1 MTRFTRS
8 GRRLLIAA
16 VLAAAT
22 LLPAAVSAQTLT
34 SQWGAALSGANE
46 VPANTSAA
54 RGTFTA
60 TIDEAANTITW
71 SLAVPTITNATAAH
85 LHTGQAGINGPI
97 ALNLFA
103 APAGS
108 PAQAINVSGT
118 SKGSDLVGPLQGNFQ
133 EFIRAVK
140 GGTIYV
146 NVHTTG
152 NPGGEIRSQVVAASA
167 VPAQVAPVA
176 PKTGNAGLVG
186 GTSTTAVAGVLVVLA
201 VGVVAGGRALAA
213 RRSA

>member
-1 MTRFTRS
+1 MARFTLG
-8 GRRLLIAA
+8 GRRLLVAA

-22 LLPAAVSAQTLT
+22 LLPAAASAQTLT

-85 LHTGQAGINGPI
+85 LHTGQAGTNGPI

-108 PAQAINVSGT
+108 PAQTVNVSGT
-118 SKGSDLVGPLQGNFQ
+118 SKGSDLVGPLQGNFA
-133 EFIRAVK
+133 EFVRAVK

-152 NPGGEIRSQVVAASA
+152 NPGGEIRAQVVAASA
-167 VPAQVAPVA
+167 VPAASPAA
-176 PKTGNAGLVG
+176 PKTGNAGL
-186 GTSTTAVAGVLVVLA
+186 TAAPSSSTLAGVLVVLA

-213 RRSA
+213 RRA

>member
-8 GRRLLIAA
+8 GRLLVAA
-16 VLAAAT
+16 VLVAAT

-34 SQWGAALSGANE
+34 SQWAAALSGANE
-46 VPANTSAA
+46 VPANTSAT

-71 SLAVPTITNATAAH
+71 SLSVPSITNATAAH
-85 LHTGQAGINGPI
+85 VHTGQAGINGPVI
-97 ALNLFA
+97 LNLFA

-108 PAQAINVSGT
+108 PAQTVNVSGT

-146 NVHTTG
+146 NVHTTAL
-152 NPGGEIRSQVVAASA
+152 PGGEIRSQVLPVSA
-167 VPAQVAPVA
+167 VPAA
-176 PKTGNAGLVG
+176 PKTGNAGLVAG
-186 GTSTTAVAGVLVVLA
+186 ASNSMLAGVLAVLA

-213 RRSA
+213 RRA

>member
-1 MTRFTRS
+1 MARFTRS
-8 GRRLLIAA
+8 GRGLLVAA

-22 LLPAAVSAQTLT
+22 LLPAAASAQTLT

-60 TIDEAANTITW
+60 TIDEAANTIQW
-71 SLAVPTITNATAAH
+71 SLSVPAITNATAAH
-85 LHTGQAGINGPI
+85 LHTGQAGTNGPI

-108 PAQAINVSGT
+108 PAQAVNVSGS

-152 NPGGEIRSQVVAASA
+152 NPGGEIRAQVVTASA
-167 VPAQVAPVA
+167 VTAASPAA

-186 GTSTTAVAGVLVVLA
+186 GASSGTLAGVLAVLA

-213 RRSA
+213 RRA

>member
-1 MTRFTRS
+1 MARFTWS
-8 GRRLLIAA
+8 SRRLLIAA
-16 VLAAAT
+16 VVAAVT
-22 LLPAAVSAQTLT
+22 LLPAAVAAQTLT

-46 VPANTSAA
+46 VPANTSTA

-85 LHTGQAGINGPI
+85 LHTGQAGTNGPVV
-97 ALNLFA
+97 LNLFA

-108 PAQAINVSGT
+108 PAQAVNVSGT
-118 SKGSDLVGPLQGNFQ
+118 SKASDLVGPLQGNFA
-133 EFIRAVK
+133 EFVRAVK

-167 VPAQVAPVA
+167 VPAASPAA
-176 PKTGNAGLVG
+176 PKTGNAGLAG
-186 GTSTTAVAGVLVVLA
+186 GARSGTLAGVLVVLA
-201 VGVVAGGRALAA
+201 VGLVAGGRALAV
-213 RRSA
+213 RRA

>member
-1 MTRFTRS
+1 MVRFTRGS
-8 GRRLLIAA
+8 RRLLVAA

-34 SQWGAALSGANE
+34 SQWAAALTGTQE

-54 RGTFTA
+54 CGTFTA

-71 SLAVPTITNATAAH
+71 SLSVPSITNATAAH
-85 LHTGQAGINGPI
+85 LHTGQAGANGPI
-97 ALNLFA
+97 VLNLFA

-108 PAQAINVSGT
+108 PAQAVNVSGT
-118 SKGSDLVGPLQGNFQ
+118 SKGTDLVGPLQGRFQ
-133 EFIRAVK
+133 EFVRAVK

-152 NPGGEIRSQVVAASA
+152 NPGGEIRSQVLAASA
-167 VPAQVAPVA
+167 VPAASPAA
-176 PKTGNAGLVG
+176 PKTGNAGLAG
-186 GTSTTAVAGVLVVLA
+186 GAPSAEVAGALAVLA
-201 VGVVAGGRALAA
+201 IAVIAGGRVLAA
-213 RRSA
+213 RRG

>member
-1 MTRFTRS
+1 MARFTRS
-8 GRRLLIAA
+8 GRGLLVAA

-22 LLPAAVSAQTLT
+22 LLPAEASAQTLT

-60 TIDEAANTITW
+60 TIDEAANTIQW
-71 SLAVPTITNATAAH
+71 SLSVPAITNASAAH

-97 ALNLFA
+97 VLNLFA

-108 PAQAINVSGT
+108 PAQAVNVSGS
-118 SKGSDLVGPLQGNFQ
+118 SKGSDLVGPLQGNLQ

-152 NPGGEIRSQVVAASA
+152 NPGGEIRAQVVTASA
-167 VPAQVAPVA
+167 VPAASPAA
-176 PKTGNAGLVG
+176 PKTGNAGLAG
-186 GTSTTAVAGVLVVLA
+186 GASSGTLAGVLGVLA

-213 RRSA
+213 RRA